1 MIIHIYRLFSKPN
14 EKKKELCNKIMHFL
28 NNLKMNINN
37 RLVNEYVLQKQKK
50 VTDKDNHL
58 YLPFNM
64 NK

>member
-1 MIIHIYRLFSKPN
+1 MR
-14 EKKKELCNKIMHFL
+14 KKKELCNKIMHFL